1 MDDENINDNVH
12 DNRINVDNEEII
24 DKIRS
29 LPSITQD
36 QSSLKSG
43 LRLRHKIPNCHRD
56 SSSKEFIHIHVKKN
70 RVPWK
75 FNKKRETKRIKLSIK
90 DKFRHMVATCMTL
103 LSKHNKHAAV
113 SVKRERKTTTKKQ

>member
-56 SSSKEFIHIHVKKN
+56 SSSKKSGLGFSVIKN
-70 RVPWK
+70 DGLKVFDMPL
-75 FNKKRETKRIKLSIK
+75 FDGN
-90 DKFRHMVATCMTL
+90 
-103 LSKHNKHAAV
+103 
-113 SVKRERKTTTKKQ
+113 